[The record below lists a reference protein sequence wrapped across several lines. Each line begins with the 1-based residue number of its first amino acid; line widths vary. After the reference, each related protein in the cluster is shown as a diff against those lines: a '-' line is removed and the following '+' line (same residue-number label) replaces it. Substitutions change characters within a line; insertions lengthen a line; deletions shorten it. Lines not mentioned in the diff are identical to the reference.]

1 MDNLIHLDLER
12 YVVLFEH
19 LTGLK
24 CELKLLDQQ
33 GNAFGQ
39 ELILDVTS
47 DNNIDWDSLCY
58 KARRMSSDQEELV
71 WASALFLGAEY
82 KPYWLILTLKDK
94 NKALNKDIEDQLKL
108 ILVDIAHYITD
119 DHINQTAIAGLSSE
133 LASRYEEINMVYG
146 LDEVWKN
153 SHKFDEL
160 KSYSKLLNMSLDY
173 LSVDMVALIV
183 PGEEICI
190 HHTNEKDLPEIDK
203 TLERL
208 KSNTTLFFE
217 SAQKSIVVNRDAHSE
232 GTHHEPFIPYKLV
245 ISSVINVDHTVAG
258 IVVFA
263 NKVDRPHYTNT
274 DRRLCELL
282 AREIT
287 KIFQSKRDPI
297 TGLLNRK
304 SFETKLDEL
313 VTGKDGAYHSMIY
326 FDIDRFQIIND
337 TWGHSEGDRL
347 LRQVAALIRTRLGK
361 KVIMSRLGGDEFG
374 ILLEDTSGDVAEG
387 IAEGL
392 RRNIEEIYF
401 VSKDQVFDIS
411 CSFGIAEIDP
421 EMEEAI
427 DVMSAADVACHLVKE
442 TGKNAVR
449 VYQPSDSEMIEHHD
463 QMYWASR
470 IKTSLE
476 EDLFEIFGQ
485 AISPTS
491 DPHGPVSHYEILVR
505 LREEN
510 GDMVAPGRFIPAA
523 EHYSLMPSL
532 DRWVLNETLKILLE
546 VEENGLPNNISVSIN
561 ISGQSLCDEEF
572 LKYSVSTIADS
583 KIDPHRICLEITET
597 SAVGNLASALKFIEA
612 LKDLGCR
619 FALDDFGSGMSS
631 FGYLKNLP
639 VDYLKLDGIFIKNI
653 IDDPVDRM
661 MVKSIHHV
669 AQAMGL
675 KTIAE
680 FVENE
685 DIIDVVTELG
695 INYVQGYGVD
705 VPGLF
710 LEKITGKK
718 QTNNKEKP
726 IATV

>member
-1 MDNLIHLDLER
+1 MDDLIQLDLER
-12 YVVLFEH
+12 YIVLFEH

-24 CELKLLDQQ
+24 CNLELQDQQ

-39 ELILDVTS
+39 ELVMEVTS

-58 KARRMSSDQEELV
+58 KARRMSPGKGNAV

-82 KPYWLILTLKDK
+82 KPFWLKLTLQDTEKKLDK
-94 NKALNKDIEDQLKL
+94 KTEDRLKL
-108 ILVDIAHYITD
+108 ILVDIAHYVTD
-119 DHINQTAIAGLSSE
+119 DYMNQTAIAGLSSE

-153 SHKFDEL
+153 SHKHNEQ
-160 KSYSKLLNMSLDY
+160 KSYEKLLKMSLEY
-173 LSVDMVALIV
+173 LSVDMVSLII
-183 PGEEICI
+183 PGEDTCI
-190 HHTNEKDLPEIDK
+190 YHTNESDLPEINE
-203 TLERL
+203 TLE
-208 KSNTTLFFE
+208 KFKTNSTLFFE
-217 SAQKSIVVNRDAHSE
+217 SAEKSLVVNRDTFSE
-232 GTHHEPFIPYKLV
+232 DTHHEPTIPYKLIV
-245 ISSVINVDHTVAG
+245 SSVININHTVAG

-263 NKVDRPHYTNT
+263 NKLDRPHYTNT

-313 VTGKDGAYHSMIY
+313 VSSNDDSYHSLIY
-326 FDIDRFQIIND
+326 FDIDRFQIVND

-347 LRQVAALIRTRLGK
+347 LQQIAALIRSKLGK
-361 KVIMSRLGGDEFG
+361 KIIMSRLGGDEFG
-374 ILLEDTSGDVAEG
+374 VLLEDTSVDVAEG

-392 RRNIEEIYF
+392 RRGIEELYF
-401 VSKDQVFDIS
+401 ISQGQVFDIS
-411 CSFGIAEIDP
+411 SSFGIAEINPD
-421 EMEEAI
+421 MGGVI
-427 DVMSAADVACHLVKE
+427 DVLSAADVACHLVKE

-449 VYQPSDSEMIEHHD
+449 VYQPSDTEMVEHHD

-470 IKTSLE
+470 IKTSLD

-485 AISPTS
+485 AITPCS
-491 DPHGPVSHYEILVR
+491 DPFTEPDHYEILVR

-510 GDMVAPGRFIPAA
+510 GDLVAPGRFIPAA
-523 EHYSLMPSL
+523 ERYNLMPQL
-532 DRWVLNETLKILLE
+532 DRWVMNETLKVLKE
-546 VEENGLPNNISVSIN
+546 AEESGLTRNVSVSIN
-561 ISGQSLCDEEF
+561 ISGQSICDDDF
-572 LKYSVSTIADS
+572 LKYAISTIGNS
-583 KIDPHRICLEITET
+583 EIDPGRICLEITET
-597 SAVGNLASALKFIEA
+597 SAVGNLANALKFMET
-612 LKDLGCR
+612 LSDLGCL

-631 FGYLKNLP
+631 FGYLKHLP

-653 IDDPVDRM
+653 IDDPVDRV
-661 MVKSIHHV
+661 MVKSIHYV

-695 INYVQGYGVD
+695 INYVQGYAID
-705 VPGLF
+705 VPSPF
-710 LEKITGKK
+710 LEKITGEK
-718 QTNNKEKP
+718 QAGKSQT